1 MSAYAPLECWRTR
14 HTNPSSTACK
24 SHTFSAT
31 TSHIFPATRIHAHLN
46 ARRHHPAPLFLA
58 RRFSGLVRQRALFQP
73 THVSAHHRPHPCQ
86 THLHHSA
93 IPRHVH
99 AMSHPRRRPPS
110 RQTTT
115 PHKPRSPK
123 CINTLPRWR
132 KASGPPRLHAKNPFL
147 RFQDA
152 RPPTYRSKH
161 HPTRTTYTH
170 STLGPQRKAR
180 MIAKMEYNAPQSG
193 TSPPNRSNATTNNQQ
208 PISPRIHT
216 AITTTQTAIHGPP
229 STTTT
234 ALTLPSH
241 IPAPHTSPSPT
252 SSPLLIHTT
261 CLPQR
266 IQCPPIPAC
275 TCANSL
281 QSRPMPPESP
291 RPGQRQTD
299 LTPNPAHTT
308 PACLTQVPRDG
319 GHNTSLYLCR
329 YTFSGST

>member
-1 MSAYAPLECWRTR
+1 MS
-14 HTNPSSTACK
+14 
-24 SHTFSAT
+24 
-31 TSHIFPATRIHAHLN
+31 
-46 ARRHHPAPLFLA
+46 
-58 RRFSGLVRQRALFQP
+58 Q
-73 THVSAHHRPHPCQ
+73 
-86 THLHHSA
+86 
-93 IPRHVH
+93 
-99 AMSHPRRRPPS
+99 PRRRPPS

-123 CINTLPRWR
+123 CINRLPRWR
-132 KASGPPRLHAKNPFL
+132 KASGPFRLHAKNPFL

-152 RPPTYRSKH
+152 RPRHIDPKIIPPGLPTHTPPSAPKEKH
-161 HPTRTTYTH
+161 ALLPRWSTTHLSLEQARRTGPT
-170 STLGPQRKAR
+170 
-180 MIAKMEYNAPQSG
+180 
-193 TSPPNRSNATTNNQQ
+193 PPPTTNNQSV
-208 PISPRIHT
+208 PHIHT

-234 ALTLPSH
+234 ALTLLSH

-261 CLPQR
+261 CLPQC

-308 PACLTQVPRDG
+308 PACLTQVRRDG
-319 GHNTSLYLCR
+319 GHSTSLYLCR